1 MWDAAESDLIFCI
14 ESNMFPI
21 KVQVDNIITL
31 WSCEKDSFH
40 RALCCPESWEYF
52 YYFQRN

>member
-40 RALCCPESWEYF
+40 RALCSPESWEYF